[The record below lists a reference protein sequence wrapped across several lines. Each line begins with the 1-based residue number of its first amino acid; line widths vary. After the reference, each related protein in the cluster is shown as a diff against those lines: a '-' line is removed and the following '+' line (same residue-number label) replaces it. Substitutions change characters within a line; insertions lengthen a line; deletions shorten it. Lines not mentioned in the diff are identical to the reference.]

1 MGVCQTA
8 ARQLPDSC
16 QTAARQLGAI
26 QIWSAECG
34 TAFWHDINKICRLF
48 LDQIQLPVAG
58 TILLETVYA
67 QPTHATGNSPVENR
81 GKVLMIH
88 EIRRT
93 QRSFQRRPLRAP
105 TSCVPSTCALG
116 CGDRRSGN
124 KTRSQ
129 ALRLSG
135 SAGCKSDACGTELVP
150 SIDDQSRARTL
161 QLTSLPSKVMSQ
173 SRGRGF
179 GQYDSSRLHVRAGPS
194 MDQPAGEAFQ
204 RFDPFNF
211 EIFDSIRAAPTTLR
225 PGSFGA
231 VIKLFLWLACS
242 G

>member
-1 MGVCQTA
+1 MHLLLRSTWQLDAKDELGLA
-8 ARQLPDSC
+8 ASRQRVHSGAV
-16 QTAARQLGAI
+16 TEGAAIKL
-26 QIWSAECG
+26 
-34 TAFWHDINKICRLF
+34 
-48 LDQIQLPVAG
+48 
-58 TILLETVYA
+58 
-67 QPTHATGNSPVENR
+67 
-81 GKVLMIH
+81 
-88 EIRRT
+88 
-93 QRSFQRRPLRAP
+93 
-105 TSCVPSTCALG
+105 
-116 CGDRRSGN
+116 
-124 KTRSQ
+124 

-135 SAGCKSDACGTELVP
+135 SQARRGAQKRRLRHTELVP

-211 EIFDSIRAAPTTLR
+211 EIFDSIRAVPTTLR

>member
-1 MGVCQTA
+1 MKFG
-8 ARQLPDSC
+8 ARS
-16 QTAARQLGAI
+16 G
-26 QIWSAECG
+26 
-34 TAFWHDINKICRLF
+34 
-48 LDQIQLPVAG
+48 
-58 TILLETVYA
+58 
-67 QPTHATGNSPVENR
+67 
-81 GKVLMIH
+81 
-88 EIRRT
+88 
-93 QRSFQRRPLRAP
+93 RSR
-105 TSCVPSTCALG
+105 
-116 CGDRRSGN
+116 GDRCVRRLAASRQRVHSGAVTEGAAI
-124 KTRSQ
+124 KLALRLSATQ
-129 ALRLSG
+129 ALRLG
-135 SAGCKSDACGTELVP
+135 GVQKRRLRHTELVP

-161 QLTSLPSKVMSQ
+161 KLTSLPSKVMSQ

-211 EIFDSIRAAPTTLR
+211 EIFDSIRAMPTTLR